1 MVYPSGYHRGTPGA
15 RTPVP
20 QPYEIV
26 KESVRLTRKRAA
38 PAPTVVRPWLQDFKD
53 YAFDK
58 RIFGVTE
65 IKAQLRG
72 GKDGGAVWDLLG
84 KTNNHH
90 AASCGPPQARPTARA
105 SPHARTAHG
114 THA

>member
-1 MVYPSGYHRGTPGA
+1 M
-15 RTPVP
+15 
-20 QPYEIV
+20 
-26 KESVRLTRKRAA
+26 RLTRKRAA

-72 GKDGGAVWDLLG
+72 AKDGGAVGYMLWNPKNDYTGSAL
-84 KTNNHH
+84 
-90 AASCGPPQARPTARA
+90 PPKATSTARA
-105 SPHARTAHG
+105 TPSP
-114 THA
+114 